1 MAKDSEQCNLSS
13 RMARFGKLKILAG
26 EPEDKAVVY
35 QPSDESSDR
44 QPYPEI
50 VPTAAE
56 VWQCILLDLTSKSNL
71 HGLQDFNYGFH
82 PHMLWQRYSIH

>member
-1 MAKDSEQCNLSS
+1 MVKDSEQCNLSS
-13 RMARFGKLKILAG
+13 RMARFGKLEILAG

-44 QPYPEI
+44 QPYPES

-56 VWQCILLDLTSKSNL
+56 V
-71 HGLQDFNYGFH
+71 
-82 PHMLWQRYSIH
+82 